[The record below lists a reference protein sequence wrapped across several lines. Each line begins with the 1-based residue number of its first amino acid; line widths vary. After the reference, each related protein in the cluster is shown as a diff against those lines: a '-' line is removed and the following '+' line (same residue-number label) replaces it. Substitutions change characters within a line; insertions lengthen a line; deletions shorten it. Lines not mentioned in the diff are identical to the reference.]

1 MSTFSKLIDFT
12 RSSTGTYLDSV
23 VYGDELVTNGT
34 FDDGTTGW
42 AAHDSNLSVVNGT
55 LKVED
60 TVGTFGYA
68 RYEFSTTVGKAYI
81 LKGTLVDATT
91 GNTNANYVQIGVPAS
106 GTSIRNT
113 NIGIN
118 NNTDFAFPFVATGTT
133 TRIGLASGQGVG
145 EFAFWDNIS
154 VKEIIGGQGTAGT
167 PLLRT
172 ADTNEPRLEYD
183 ASGQPLGLL
192 IEEQRTNKVLYSNRL
207 SGSAWS
213 GTNCSITTDSTTSPD
228 GSINASK
235 LTCSVDGGSASVWQ
249 FAIGA
254 GLNGNYSNSIYLKA
268 DTLNYAQLNVGYL
281 TASFV
286 ANFDLVNGTVTHIL
300 GTGATITDVGNGWFR
315 CTMPFDTTQQG
326 GFGVTPID
334 SMSST
339 RRSGAVGSVFVYG
352 AQLEAGSFPTSYI
365 PTSGSTVTRNQ
376 DVCKVTAFKYHQNDQ
391 QGTLFVEGTPNISQA
406 TYRRFAEFEYSN
418 LRFSIQT
425 YTGKIASYT
434 RNAANSTNNSIGTQN
449 PYTPYRTQ
457 KSAFTVSAGYAA
469 KSNNGL
475 DVQSETDVLGLDE
488 PNVDLYIGQ
497 QDNATDQLC
506 GHIKRVLYFPT
517 KLSNDELVELTKP
530 SSSPT
535 MSLTFD
541 GQATSELVEGLHD

>member
-1 MSTFSKLIDFT
+1 MSTFSELIDFT

-23 VYGDELVTNGT
+23 VYGDELVQ
-34 FDDGTTGW
+34 
-42 AAHDSNLSVVNGT
+42 
-55 LKVED
+55 
-60 TVGTFGYA
+60 
-68 RYEFSTTVGKAYI
+68 STTQSGVI
-81 LKGTLVDATT
+81 S
-91 GNTNANYVQIGVPAS
+91 NTNNDPYFTVENRGQVSVSNDVLTFNNTQWESVRRNVGMVIGKYYKVSFTVNVTS
-106 GTSIRNT
+106 GNVAVYKNGAT
-113 NIGIN
+113 NIGN
-118 NNTDFAFPFVATGTT
+118 FTTGTHSV
-133 TRIGLASGQGVG
+133 IYKQEAAINLQFSSGGFVG
-145 EFAFWDNIS
+145 TVSNVS

-192 IEEQRTNKVLYSNRL
+192 IEEQRTNLVTQSTFN
-207 SGSAWS
+207 SGWT
-213 GTNCSITTDSTTSPD
+213 GGGIILTNNVEASPD
-228 GSINASK
+228 GLYNASK
-235 LTCSVDGGSASVWQ
+235 LVWTATTTYHSTFVTINVNANTTYTRSVYVKYAGVQWIHLQQYDAGGAQTNLGVW
-249 FAIGA
+249 FDIK
-254 GLNGNYSNSIYLKA
+254 NGIKGSEQSGV
-268 DTLNYAQLNVGYL
+268 T
-281 TASFV
+281 
-286 ANFDLVNGTVTHIL
+286 GTIE
-300 GTGATITDVGNGWFR
+300 DVGNGWYR
-315 CTMPFDTTQQG
+315 CSATNQTSTGTTSERVQISLTSANGASAG
-326 GFGVTPID
+326 GQTGDGV
-334 SMSST
+334 
-339 RRSGAVGSVFVYG
+339 SGIYLYG
-352 AQLEAGSFPTSYI
+352 AQLEQGAFPTSYI
-365 PTSGSTVTRNQ
+365 PTSGSTVTRNK

-418 LRFSIQT
+418 LKFSIQT

-475 DVQSETDVLGLDE
+475 DAQSETDVLGLDE

-497 QDNATDQLC
+497 QDNGADQLC

>member
-1 MSTFSKLIDFT
+1 MSTFSELIDFT

-34 FDDGTTGW
+34 FDSDSDWDKAPEWTIANGVATFDDVNNANLQQFNMGLVVGKSYLFSFEITSGATPNFSLFASGSSDQYTGYE
-42 AAHDSNLSVVNGT
+42 T
-55 LKVED
+55 FP
-60 TVGTFGYA
+60 VGTHQLVFTCTGGTGIRIA
-68 RYEFSTTVGKAYI
+68 ASKFLGTAFSI
-81 LKGTLVDATT
+81 
-91 GNTNANYVQIGVPAS
+91 
-106 GTSIRNT
+106 
-113 NIGIN
+113 
-118 NNTDFAFPFVATGTT
+118 
-133 TRIGLASGQGVG
+133 
-145 EFAFWDNIS
+145 DNVS
-154 VKEIIGGQGTAGT
+154 VKEVIGGQGTAGT

-172 ADTNEPRLEYD
+172 AAINEPRLEYD

-192 IEEQRTNKVLYSNRL
+192 IEEQRTNKLTYSQDYTQSEWLKESVTVATAPVAAPDGTMTATHVVRT
-207 SGSAWS
+207 GSAGTGHLVDTNVVTTSDRHSIWARTVS
-213 GTNCSITTDSTTSPD
+213 GTGTMYIAFHDSDTYKVTLTEEWQRFD
-228 GSINASK
+228 VQCNNAH
-235 LTCSVDGGSASVWQ
+235 VYAVNFRGSA
-249 FAIGA
+249 
-254 GLNGNYSNSIYLKA
+254 
-268 DTLNYAQLNVGYL
+268 TLTECYIWGSQAE
-281 TASFV
+281 T
-286 ANFDLVNGTVTHIL
+286 GT
-300 GTGATITDVGNGWFR
+300 
-315 CTMPFDTTQQG
+315 
-326 GFGVTPID
+326 
-334 SMSST
+334 
-339 RRSGAVGSVFVYG
+339 
-352 AQLEAGSFPTSYI
+352 FPTSYI
-365 PTSGSTVTRNQ
+365 PTSGSTVTRNK

-497 QDNATDQLC
+497 QDNTADQLC

-517 KLSNDELVELTKP
+517 KLSNDKLVELTKP

>member
-1 MSTFSKLIDFT
+1 MSTFSELIDFT

-23 VYGDELVTNGT
+23 VYGEEALTGNWATAPSYNNV
-34 FDDGTTGW
+34 TTGTGT
-42 AAHDSNLSVVNGT
+42 SVVSVLTGAGQNRCYLPIDNVEQGKSYITTITVDPASTASFGYYVRDGSNPNSGDLLISQTVVSGEAYT
-55 LKVED
+55 LFCTAVSD
-60 TVGTFGYA
+60 DMNVLLVGTSN
-68 RYEFSTTVGKAYI
+68 STMS
-81 LKGTLVDATT
+81 AT
-91 GNTNANYVQIGVPAS
+91 
-106 GTSIRNT
+106 
-113 NIGIN
+113 
-118 NNTDFAFPFVATGTT
+118 
-133 TRIGLASGQGVG
+133 
-145 EFAFWDNIS
+145 IS
-154 VKEIIGGQGTAGT
+154 VKEVTSTAGGT

-192 IEEQRTNKVLYSNRL
+192 IEEQRTNKVPYSQDFTNDNHWSKQEVTVAAAPVAAPDGTMTATHVVKTGEAGHLVDTNIVTTSDRNSIWARSVSGTGTIYIAFHDANSL
-207 SGSAWS
+207 ITLTEEWQRFDVQCNNNHVYAVNFRGSATLTECYIWGS
-213 GTNCSITTDSTTSPD
+213 QAETGT
-228 GSINASK
+228 
-235 LTCSVDGGSASVWQ
+235 
-249 FAIGA
+249 
-254 GLNGNYSNSIYLKA
+254 
-268 DTLNYAQLNVGYL
+268 
-281 TASFV
+281 
-286 ANFDLVNGTVTHIL
+286 
-300 GTGATITDVGNGWFR
+300 
-315 CTMPFDTTQQG
+315 
-326 GFGVTPID
+326 
-334 SMSST
+334 
-339 RRSGAVGSVFVYG
+339 
-352 AQLEAGSFPTSYI
+352 FPTSYI
-365 PTSGSTVTRNQ
+365 PTSGSTVTRNK

-406 TYRRFAEFEYSN
+406 QYRRFAEFEYSN

-425 YTGKIASYT
+425 INGTIASYT
-434 RNAANSTNNSIGTQN
+434 RNAANSTNNSIGTAS

-475 DVQSETDVLGLDE
+475 EAQSETDVLGLDE

-497 QDNATDQLC
+497 QDNASDQLC